1 MAAKQVWRLGAR
13 CLVVDR
19 AVVDNDSS
27 SLYKHLQKSRIF
39 YLFHPLTVCFF
50 LYIKIISLVFPIKI
64 ISIGINLNFD
74 FRSSKMLAS

>member
-39 YLFHPLTVCFF
+39 YLFHPLTLSLLLSEIVFF
-50 LYIKIISLVFPIKI
+50 LYF
-64 ISIGINLNFD
+64 
-74 FRSSKMLAS
+74 